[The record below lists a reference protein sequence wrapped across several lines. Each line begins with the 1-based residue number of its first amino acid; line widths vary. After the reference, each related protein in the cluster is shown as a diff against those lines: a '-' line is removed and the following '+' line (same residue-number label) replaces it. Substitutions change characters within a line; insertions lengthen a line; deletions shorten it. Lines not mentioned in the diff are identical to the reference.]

1 MTANGLFS
9 KDGVRE
15 VSIDD
20 ICRKLC
26 ISKKTFYQYYAQKED
41 LVADVVTYNVERKK
55 DEFERMVEGKNA
67 VQVLKAMFA
76 LIGRK
81 KTMDKDKRMV
91 KDIMK
96 YYPETF
102 IKHAEDRSKAL
113 HNFFVDCFD
122 TGRKEGLIRS
132 DMDVEGVQLLIYIMH
147 EGMAEYLDGGHRIE
161 GKRVSFKSLSAAFED
176 IVTRV
181 LLTPK
186 GFEEYSSTD
195 KCKNSYYSM
204 KNRLKYLVLTAAA
217 LPLALTAQAQY
228 RNDTIPKES
237 PKDTSLVTLT
247 LNDAL
252 QIALSENVAVKVAD
266 KEIQRTEYAK
276 KGTYASLFPQI
287 NASGAYQRTIKKQVM
302 YMDSDSGSDE
312 EGGGGMGFLS
322 SLGPYFMR
330 INELSAKAGMDP
342 VKIEQT
348 EGGSGSGGFAVG
360 RWNTYNYGV
369 SASMPIVNAQ
379 LWESLKI
386 SGQSVDLAVEK
397 ARSSRLD
404 MVTQVK
410 QAYYSVLLAKEAF
423 NVYRDVY
430 ENAVDNFAQTER
442 RYNAQKASELE
453 YTRAKS
459 TVAAAIPDV
468 YNAESSVILALW
480 QLKAVMGVDL
490 DRNIDVSGS
499 LEDFSKEMFRDINEN
514 SDPSLEYNTTLR
526 QLEIQAEQ
534 LASTVRMQKAAYL
547 PSIAANFSYSMIA
560 MTNDFKFSEYQ
571 WSPYSYVGVS
581 ISIPIFSGG
590 KRHND
595 VRQTKVQA
603 AQLDLQRIET
613 ERQLKIAIRQYLNT
627 METNMKSFN
636 SANEAVALARKAY
649 DIAAKSYKV
658 VKSTITELN
667 DAQLT
672 LTQASLA
679 QSQAVYNFV
688 VAKSNLE
695 KTLGYD
701 FIDEKGDI
709 DLENM

>member
-1 MTANGLFS
+1 
-9 KDGVRE
+9 
-15 VSIDD
+15 
-20 ICRKLC
+20 
-26 ISKKTFYQYYAQKED
+26 
-41 LVADVVTYNVERKK
+41 
-55 DEFERMVEGKNA
+55 
-67 VQVLKAMFA
+67 
-76 LIGRK
+76 
-81 KTMDKDKRMV
+81 
-91 KDIMK
+91 
-96 YYPETF
+96 
-102 IKHAEDRSKAL
+102 
-113 HNFFVDCFD
+113 
-122 TGRKEGLIRS
+122 
-132 DMDVEGVQLLIYIMH
+132 
-147 EGMAEYLDGGHRIE
+147 
-161 GKRVSFKSLSAAFED
+161 
-176 IVTRV
+176 
-181 LLTPK
+181 
-186 GFEEYSSTD
+186 
-195 KCKNSYYSM
+195 M

-423 NVYRDVY
+423 NVYKDVY

-581 ISIPIFSGG
+581 ISIPIFTGG

-658 VKSTITELN
+658 GKSTITELN